1 MVTVGSSQSMIETGQ
16 SMPDMNDSSGGIEK
30 IFLDELHKMHQ
41 PKVLELGTLQWTP
54 GRSTHHQE
62 WLPENSIHI
71 KSDVAAGQ
79 DVDIVADAHDLAPFA
94 DNEFDA
100 FIAVSVWEHLRK
112 PWLAAAAVHRVLK
125 PGGIL
130 YVATHQTFPIHG
142 YPSDYYRWT
151 DEGIKALFDE
161 PEFTQQAAAHAF
173 PCVIMPPSQ
182 VKVWNKAAP
191 AYLNVAVFAKKA

>member
-1 MVTVGSSQSMIETGQ
+1 MS
-16 SMPDMNDSSGGIEK
+16 DSYDTSAGVEQ
-30 IFLDELHKMHQ
+30 IFLSELHKIKE
-41 PKVLELGTLQWTP
+41 PKVLEIGTLQWTP
-54 GRSTHHQE
+54 GKSTHHHS
-62 WLPENSIHI
+62 WLPENSTHI

-79 DVDIVADAHDLAPFA
+79 DVDVVADAHDLAPFA

-112 PWLAAAAVHRVLK
+112 PWLAAQSVHRVLK

-130 YVATHQTFPIHG
+130 YVATHHTFPIHG

-151 DEGIKALFDE
+151 DEGLKALFDA
-161 PEFTQQAAAHAF
+161 PEFTRQAASHAF
-173 PCVIMPPSQ
+173 PCVITPPSQ

-191 AYLNVAVFAKKA
+191 AYLNVAVFAQKQ